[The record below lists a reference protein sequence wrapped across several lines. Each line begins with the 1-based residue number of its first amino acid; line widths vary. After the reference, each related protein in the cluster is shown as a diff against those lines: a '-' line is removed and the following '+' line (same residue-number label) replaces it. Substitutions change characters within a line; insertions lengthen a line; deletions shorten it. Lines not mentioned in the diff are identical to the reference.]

1 MSVPLGDRP
10 GVATPSTAVLRVCKA
25 SRWSQARMRLRIA
38 GINDLPIKESER
50 KYHWSFGP
58 FGDFSVMFGAAAINR

>member
-1 MSVPLGDRP
+1 
-10 GVATPSTAVLRVCKA
+10 
-25 SRWSQARMRLRIA
+25 MRLRIA

-50 KYHWSFGP
+50 KYHWSFGGP